1 MRIYLENFQSPLVL
15 QTTSMNINSKVKGT
29 FSLGSFFCPAF
40 SVYHVLKGYNRANWS
55 GDCRASLNVALLAIP
70 QGMAYALVAGLP
82 IQYGLLGSAFAALLG
97 GLFGKGRFIT
107 LGPTNATAVLLFGVF
122 AGLGMIKANGMGNES
137 ALMLLPW
144 ILACSGML
152 LLFASFLRIS
162 FMVQFVSRTVI
173 TAYVTAAAFLII
185 VNQSKH
191 VLGLTGKG
199 DGAPSTFW
207 GILSQTVENLGHA
220 SAPSIWLG
228 LITAIV
234 FLILQLRLRALPNV
248 ALTLI
253 IASLAGILFEHFHLK
268 VAYLDSFA
276 STRSFLVTPSIQ
288 AFGSHWETI
297 LWSASAV
304 SLLCLLEGLSIG
316 KSLAARAGARIDSN
330 QETFSIGISNIGCS
344 VLSGMP
350 ASGSLTRSSLNV
362 QSGAKTGV
370 SNLLAGILIL
380 TGYFLLGDLVAYV
393 PLPALATLVIFIGA
407 SLVKARQ
414 IKTVSKATRSDAITF
429 AVTLGVGLLLSLQMA
444 IFVGVITSILL
455 FLKKVAEP
463 EMVEHGYNEDG
474 ELTEFSEKTKR
485 AEPEVSI
492 VHVEGELFFAAAD
505 LFYEQI
511 RRVGEDENLRVLV
524 LKLLHAHHLDATS
537 VLALEELLDYL
548 KEKNC
553 HVLLCEIRRDA
564 LKILRDSGV
573 LSRINRKNVFPHT
586 ASNPT
591 LSTAKAIKRS
601 KQLISGEQA
610 KVTIYAERNQS

>member
-1 MRIYLENFQSPLVL
+1 MNKKANMK
-15 QTTSMNINSKVKGT
+15 TT
-29 FSLGSFFCPAF
+29 LGLSAFFCPIF
-40 SVYHVLKGYNRANWS
+40 PVYHVVKSYTRSNWS
-55 GDCRASLNVALLAIP
+55 GDWRASINVALLAIP

-82 IQYGLLGSAFAALLG
+82 IQYGLLGSAFAAILG
-97 GLFGKGRFIT
+97 GLLGKDRFIT

-122 AGLGMIKANGMGNES
+122 AGLGMIKANGMGTDS

-144 ILACSGML
+144 ILACSGVFL
-152 LLFASFLRIS
+152 LVASFLRIS

-191 VLGLTGKG
+191 ILGLSGQGEGT
-199 DGAPSTFW
+199 PSTFW
-207 GILSQTVENLGHA
+207 GILFQTLDDIGQA
-220 SAPSIWLG
+220 SGPSIWLG
-228 LITAIV
+228 LITAII
-234 FLILQLRLRALPNV
+234 FLILQLKLRALPNV

-253 IASLAGILFEHFHLK
+253 IASLVGMLFERFQWK
-268 VAYLDSFA
+268 VSYLDSFE
-276 STRSFLVTPSIQ
+276 STRSFLVVPSLH

-316 KSLAARAGARIDSN
+316 KSLSARAGARIDSN
-330 QETFSIGISNIGCS
+330 QETFSIGISNLGCS

-370 SNLLAGILIL
+370 SNLLAGMLIL
-380 TGYFLLGDLVAYV
+380 LGYFLLGDLVAYV
-393 PLPALATLVIFIGA
+393 PLPSLAALVIFIGA

-429 AVTLGVGLLLSLQMA
+429 VITLGVGLFLSLQMA

-463 EMVEHGYNEDG
+463 EMVEHGYTEAG
-474 ELTEFSEKTKR
+474 ELAEFSEKTKR

-524 LKLLHAHHLDATS
+524 LKLLHAHHLDASS

-553 HVLLCEIRRDA
+553 HVLLCEVRRDA
-564 LKILRDSGV
+564 LRILRDSGV
-573 LSRINRKNVFPHT
+573 LSRINRKNIFPHT

-591 LSTAKAIKRS
+591 LSTAKAIKRA
-601 KQLISGEQA
+601 KHLISGEPA
-610 KVTIYAERNQS
+610 KVTIYADRRQG